1 MELVICTV
9 QCEAMGKHTAVL
21 PVRTAAVAVPETS
34 SRPELV
40 RPLPWI
46 LFLPLLVCLRLV
58 KIAAEMVS
66 FLRGREPPRPLQV
79 VRYIRVWRRRLR
91 TVKYHGLRNFES
103 WQRVEKN
110 RQVRPQA

>member
-1 MELVICTV
+1 MRGYGVPGL
-9 QCEAMGKHTAVL
+9 GKYTAVL

-34 SRPELV
+34 PRPDLA

-58 KIAAEMVS
+58 KNAAELVA

-79 VRYIRVWRRRLR
+79 VRYLRVRRRRLR
-91 TVKYHGLRNFES
+91 ALKYHGLRNFES
-103 WQRVEKN
+103 WQRVEKI
-110 RQVRPQA
+110 RQVRPHA